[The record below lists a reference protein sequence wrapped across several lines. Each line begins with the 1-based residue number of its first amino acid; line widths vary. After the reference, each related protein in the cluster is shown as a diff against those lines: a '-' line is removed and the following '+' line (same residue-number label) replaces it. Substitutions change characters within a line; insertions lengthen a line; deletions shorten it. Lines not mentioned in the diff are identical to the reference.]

1 MNGIDYR
8 NRVFKKKLGFN
19 TTHTEDK
26 KMKWFLVLATAMMV
40 LGSSGYT
47 QYDEL
52 AHDVRQINIGIA
64 GMNDD
69 TSFSA
74 TVIVPIN
81 QNKIEGW
88 GGFYGQQQTSDG
100 EVTSQVLNAHT
111 VVGYAFHE
119 RVGVNAFVDWNRDKQ
134 RGIAGQTQL
143 GAFVSVDLYEDEGWR
158 VNGGAGNFLENKQA
172 REDLELK
179 DTDPN
184 VVRALAYIRAQYSRY
199 SVMCKFT
206 PKIDFSDL
214 QVSVEPTATY
224 TLSDTLSLIVR
235 AKLGYETEP
244 LVEGE
249 EFFTSYQLQL
259 GATF

>member
-1 MNGIDYR
+1 
-8 NRVFKKKLGFN
+8 
-19 TTHTEDK
+19 
-26 KMKWFLVLATAMMV
+26 MKTLCFTLLLAFVAV
-40 LGSSGYT
+40 SISYA
-47 QYDEL
+47 QYDEI

-74 TVIVPIN
+74 TAILPID

-88 GGFYGQQQTSDG
+88 SGLYTQQQTSDG
-100 EVTSQVLNAHT
+100 EVTSQVINVHT

-119 RVGVNAFVDWNRDKQ
+119 RVGINAFVDWNRDKQ

-143 GAFVSVDLYEDEGWR
+143 GAFVSVDLYEDKGWR

-179 DTDPN
+179 ETDPN
-184 VVRALAYIRAQYSRY
+184 VVRALAYVRAQYSRY
-199 SVMCKFT
+199 SVMYKFT

>member
-1 MNGIDYR
+1 
-8 NRVFKKKLGFN
+8 
-19 TTHTEDK
+19 
-26 KMKWFLVLATAMMV
+26 MKWFLVLVTAMMV
-40 LGSSGYT
+40 LVSSGYA
-47 QYDEL
+47 QYDEI

-74 TVIVPIN
+74 TAIVPID

-88 GGFYGQQQTSDG
+88 GGFYGQQQTSGG

-119 RVGVNAFVDWNRDKQ
+119 RVGINAFVDWNRDKQ

-143 GAFVSVDLYEDEGWR
+143 GAFVSVDLYEDKGWR

-179 DTDPN
+179 ETDPN
-184 VVRALAYIRAQYSRY
+184 VVRALAYVRAQYSRY
-199 SVMCKFT
+199 SVMYRFT

>member
-1 MNGIDYR
+1 
-8 NRVFKKKLGFN
+8 
-19 TTHTEDK
+19 
-26 KMKWFLVLATAMMV
+26 MKRFLVLTAAMMV
-40 LGSSGYT
+40 MVSSGYG
-47 QYDEL
+47 QYDEI
-52 AHDVRQINIGIA
+52 AHDVRQINVGIA

-74 TVIVPIN
+74 TAILPID

-88 GGFYGQQQTSDG
+88 SGLYTQQQTSDG
-100 EVTSQVLNAHT
+100 EVTSQVINVHT

-119 RVGVNAFVDWNRDKQ
+119 RVGINAFVDWNRDKQ

-143 GAFVSVDLYEDEGWR
+143 GAFVSVDLYEDKGWR

-179 DTDPN
+179 ETDPN
-184 VVRALAYIRAQYSRY
+184 VVRALAYVRAQYSRY
-199 SVMCKFT
+199 SVMYRFT

>member
-1 MNGIDYR
+1 
-8 NRVFKKKLGFN
+8 
-19 TTHTEDK
+19 
-26 KMKWFLVLATAMMV
+26 MKTLCFTLLLAFVVASISY
-40 LGSSGYT
+40 G

-74 TVIVPIN
+74 TAIVPIN

-143 GAFVSVDLYEDEGWR
+143 GAFVSVDLYEDKGWR

-179 DTDPN
+179 ETDPN
-184 VVRALAYIRAQYSRY
+184 VVRALAYLRAQYSRY
-199 SVMCKFT
+199 SVMYRFT
-206 PKIDFSDL
+206 PRIDFSDL
-214 QVSVEPTATY
+214 QVSLEPTATY
-224 TLSDTLSLIVR
+224 TLSDTLSLILR

>member
-1 MNGIDYR
+1 
-8 NRVFKKKLGFN
+8 
-19 TTHTEDK
+19 
-26 KMKWFLVLATAMMV
+26 MKTLCFTLLLAFVAV
-40 LGSSGYT
+40 SISYA
-47 QYDEL
+47 QYDEI

-74 TVIVPIN
+74 TAILPID

-88 GGFYGQQQTSDG
+88 SGLYTQQQTSDG
-100 EVTSQVLNAHT
+100 EVTSQVINAHT

-119 RVGVNAFVDWNRDKQ
+119 RVGINAFVDWNRDKQ

-143 GAFVSVDLYEDEGWR
+143 GAFVSVDLYEDKGWR

-179 DTDPN
+179 ETDPN
-184 VVRALAYIRAQYSRY
+184 VVRALAYVRAQYSRY
-199 SVMCKFT
+199 SIMYKFT

>member
-1 MNGIDYR
+1 
-8 NRVFKKKLGFN
+8 
-19 TTHTEDK
+19 
-26 KMKWFLVLATAMMV
+26 MKILCFTLLLAFVMA
-40 LGSSGYT
+40 SISFA

-52 AHDVRQINIGIA
+52 AHDVRQISIGIA

-69 TSFSA
+69 TSVSTA
-74 TVIVPIN
+74 AILPIN
-81 QNKIEGW
+81 QNRIEGW
-88 GGFYGQQQTSDG
+88 GGIYGQQQSSGG
-100 EVTSQVLNAHT
+100 EVTSQVLNAHA
-111 VVGYAFHE
+111 VIGYAFHE

-143 GAFVSVDLYEDEGWR
+143 GGFVSVDLYEDDGWR

-179 DTDPN
+179 DADPN
-184 VVRALAYIRAQYSRY
+184 VMRALAYLRAQYSRY
-199 SVMCKFT
+199 SVMYKFT

-214 QVSVEPTATY
+214 QVSIEPVATY

-235 AKLGYETEP
+235 AKIGYETEP

>member
-1 MNGIDYR
+1 
-8 NRVFKKKLGFN
+8 
-19 TTHTEDK
+19 
-26 KMKWFLVLATAMMV
+26 MKTLCFTLLLAFVAV
-40 LGSSGYT
+40 SISYA
-47 QYDEL
+47 QYDEI
-52 AHDVRQINIGIA
+52 AHDVRQINIGVA

-74 TVIVPIN
+74 TAIVPID

-88 GGFYGQQQTSDG
+88 SGLYTQQQTSDG
-100 EVTSQVLNAHT
+100 EVTSQVINAHT

-119 RVGVNAFVDWNRDKQ
+119 RVGINAFADWNRDKQ

-143 GAFVSVDLYEDEGWR
+143 GAFVSVDLYEDKGWR

-179 DTDPN
+179 ETDPN
-184 VVRALAYIRAQYSRY
+184 VVRALAYVRAQYSRY
-199 SVMCKFT
+199 SIMYKFT

>member
-1 MNGIDYR
+1 
-8 NRVFKKKLGFN
+8 
-19 TTHTEDK
+19 
-26 KMKWFLVLATAMMV
+26 MKTLCFTLLLAFVAV
-40 LGSSGYT
+40 SISYA
-47 QYDEL
+47 QYDEI

-74 TVIVPIN
+74 TAILPID

-88 GGFYGQQQTSDG
+88 SGLYTQQQTSDG
-100 EVTSQVLNAHT
+100 EVTSQVINAHT

-119 RVGVNAFVDWNRDKQ
+119 RVGINAFVDWNRDKQ

-143 GAFVSVDLYEDEGWR
+143 GAFVSVDLYEDKGWR

-184 VVRALAYIRAQYSRY
+184 VVRALAYVRAQYSRY

-244 LVEGE
+244 LAEGE

>member
-1 MNGIDYR
+1 MFR
-8 NRVFKKKLGFN
+8 QFSQAV
-19 TTHTEDK
+19 
-26 KMKWFLVLATAMMV
+26 LVLV
-40 LGSSGYT
+40 LYFCSMYAYA
-47 QYDEL
+47 QYDEI

-74 TVIVPIN
+74 TAIVPID

-88 GGFYGQQQTSDG
+88 GGFYGQQQTSGG

-119 RVGVNAFVDWNRDKQ
+119 RVGINAFVDWNRDKQ

-143 GAFVSVDLYEDEGWR
+143 GAFVSVDLYEDKGWR

-179 DTDPN
+179 ETDPN
-184 VVRALAYIRAQYSRY
+184 VVRALAYLRAQYSRY
-199 SVMCKFT
+199 SVMYRFT

-224 TLSDTLSLIVR
+224 TLSDTLSLILR

>member
-1 MNGIDYR
+1 
-8 NRVFKKKLGFN
+8 
-19 TTHTEDK
+19 
-26 KMKWFLVLATAMMV
+26 MKTLCFTLLLAFVAASISY
-40 LGSSGYT
+40 G

-74 TVIVPIN
+74 TAIVPIN

-111 VVGYAFHE
+111 VIGYAFHE
-119 RVGVNAFVDWNRDKQ
+119 RAGVNAFVDWNRDKQ

-143 GAFVSVDLYEDEGWR
+143 GAFVSVDLYEDKGWR

-179 DTDPN
+179 ETDPN
-184 VVRALAYIRAQYSRY
+184 VVRALAYLRAQYSRY
-199 SVMCKFT
+199 SVMYRFT

-214 QVSVEPTATY
+214 QVSLEPTATY